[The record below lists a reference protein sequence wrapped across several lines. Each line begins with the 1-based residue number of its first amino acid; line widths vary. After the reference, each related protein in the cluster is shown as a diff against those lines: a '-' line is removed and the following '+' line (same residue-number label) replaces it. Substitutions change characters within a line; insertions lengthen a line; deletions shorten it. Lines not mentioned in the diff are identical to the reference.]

1 MTCHTYALA
10 IAAAGLLA
18 AQPCAAADD
27 PAGWSERR
35 IGAFAGVGVRM
46 PLGTA
51 SRARPSA
58 RLQLSTSYNVRN
70 LRTGALD
77 SFKAQGLE
85 IGAARG
91 GGPTLH
97 LNGRSLARSDR
108 ELALTGSTS
117 NTVLIVLGVT
127 LAAVTALVLITS
139 DRAELPGPIV

>member
-1 MTCHTYALA
+1 LK
-10 IAAAGLLA
+10 
-18 AQPCAAADD
+18 
-27 PAGWSERR
+27 
-35 IGAFAGVGVRM
+35 
-46 PLGTA
+46 
-51 SRARPSA
+51 
-58 RLQLSTSYNVRN
+58 LSTSYNVRN